1 VVRDDGIVDAERTR
15 VLMDLLASTGWVDAA
30 RDFAGGLRRSALTSS
45 GQLLLVGTPNFE
57 PWHFAAHLTD
67 EAQFAGLPE
76 LTPLLVRW
84 QVPPG
89 ASSHLAIPLQRL
101 EIVGRGETLL
111 VVTDEAAPDPLLER
125 AWDARKAGATVLAL
139 DTGSEQLASVAH
151 DSLELP
157 TIAPALLSF
166 DAAQHIVS
174 VAAGEA
180 PASSPTGRGGAGG
193 PGVSGSA
200 AQGAGQRMRGRLAK
214 LLDRLSGPPPDRDW

>member
-1 VVRDDGIVDAERTR
+1 MDSDRTR

-30 RDFAGGLRRSALTSS
+30 RGFAGGLRRSALTSS
-45 GQLLLVGTPNFE
+45 GELLLVGTPNFE

-76 LTPLLVRW
+76 LAPLLVRW

-89 ASSHLAIPLQRL
+89 APSHLAVPLQRL
-101 EIVGRGETLL
+101 ELTGRGETLL
-111 VVTDEAAPDPLLER
+111 VVTDEAAPIPLLER

-139 DTGSEQLASVAH
+139 DAGSEELAGVAH
-151 DSLELP
+151 DALELP
-157 TIAPALLSF
+157 AAAPELLSF
-166 DAAQHIVS
+166 DAAQHIVT

-180 PASSPTGRGGAGG
+180 PTSRATARAGADQPGDRGGAG
-193 PGVSGSA
+193 
-200 AQGAGQRMRGRLAK
+200 QGGGRGMRGRLAK